1 MRRREFV
8 AGGVAMAGIATTLRA
23 EAQTL
28 AKEVR
33 FLNGFPPGGTSDLLG
48 RFLAEGF
55 KAFVSQP
62 VVVENKTGA
71 SGFIAAEACAR
82 AAPDGTTLFLA
93 PMALMTIS
101 PNMPGQSLP
110 IQPQKEL
117 TPISN
122 VAGVYN
128 VLVAGKHAPFRT
140 VPELIAYAK
149 ANPGKLTYASAG
161 NGTSQ
166 HLAAELFKRLAGVD
180 LLHIPYRGGAPAIQ
194 DMVAGNTHMMFG
206 NLPEFLGQIRGG
218 NLIPV
223 AFGGAKASAL
233 YPDVPVMG
241 QFLPAFQIS
250 NWFALVGPAGLAPQW
265 VSFWN
270 DALRKVAATPEFMT
284 RMADNGMEIL
294 VGTPDDLKATIAAD
308 DKRWAEVIKSAGI
321 KAD

>member
-1 MRRREFV
+1 MQRRLFLATSLAAAA
-8 AGGVAMAGIATTLRA
+8 AGRVVN
-23 EAQTL
+23 AQTL
-28 AKEVR
+28 TKEVR
-33 FLNGFPPGGTSDLLG
+33 FYNGFPPGGTSDLLG

-82 AAPDGTTLFLA
+82 AAPDGHTLFLA

-101 PNMPGQSLP
+101 TNMPGQKVP
-110 IQPQKEL
+110 IDPRTDL
-117 TPISN
+117 VPISN
-122 VAGVYN
+122 VGGVYN

-140 VPELIAYAK
+140 IPELVDYAK
-149 ANPGKLTYASAG
+149 KNPGKLTYASAG

-166 HLAAELFKRLAGVD
+166 HLSAELFKKLAGID
-180 LLHIPYRGGAPAIQ
+180 MLHIPYRGGAPAIQ

-218 NLIPV
+218 NLIPI
-223 AFGGAKASAL
+223 AFGGTKPSAL
-233 YPDVPVMG
+233 YPDLPLIG
-241 QFLPAFQIS
+241 QWLPGYRIT
-250 NWFALVGPAGLAPQW
+250 NWFGLVASAGTPAEW
-265 VSFWN
+265 VKFWN
-270 DALRKVAATPEFMT
+270 DALRQVAATPDFQK

-294 VGTPDDLKATIAAD
+294 VGTPEEFRNTITAD
-308 DKRWAEVIKSAGI
+308 DRRWREVIQSAGI

>member
-1 MRRREFV
+1 MRRREFL
-8 AGGVAMAGIATTLRA
+8 AGSFAAAGLGAPLPA
-23 EAQTL
+23 QAQTL

-33 FLNGFPPGGTSDLLG
+33 LLSGFPPGGTSDLLC
-48 RFLAEGF
+48 RYLADGF

-101 PNMPGQSLP
+101 PNMPGQVLP
-110 IQPQKEL
+110 VHPQKDL

-122 VAGVYN
+122 VGGVFN
-128 VLVAGKHAPFRT
+128 VLVAARHAPFRT

-166 HLAAELFKRLAGVD
+166 HLAAELFKSLAGVD
-180 LLHIPYRGGAPAIQ
+180 ILHIPYRGGAPAIQ

-206 NLPEFLGQIRGG
+206 NLPEFLGQMRGG

-223 AFGGAKASAL
+223 AFGGATASSL
-233 YPDVPVMG
+233 YPDVPVMSRY
-241 QFLPAFQIS
+241 LPAFQIS
-250 NWFALVGPAGLAPQW
+250 NWFALAGPAGLSPQW

-270 DALRKVAATPEFMT
+270 DALRKVAATPEFIK

-294 VGTPDDLKATIAAD
+294 VGTPAEIKATIVAD
-308 DKRWAEVIKSAGI
+308 DKRWAEVIRAGGI